1 MSLIDEYDFSAV
13 AGKGGDGVVRWRREK
28 FLPKGGPSGGNGG
41 KGGDIRLR
49 GTRDSTVLR
58 QIVHRHEYFAQDG
71 EPGSSS
77 SKTGAD
83 APHLYIDVPIGS
95 IVTNTETGEHFEIL
109 EEQKEYTLL
118 RGGVGGL
125 GNEHFKSSTNQQPMQ
140 ATKGK
145 SGEKGNFH
153 IELRLIADVGLVGLP
168 NAGKTSLLN
177 ALTNA
182 NARVGSYPFTT
193 IDPNLGVYYGY
204 VLADI
209 PGLIEGAS
217 TGKGLGHRFLR
228 HISRT
233 RALVHCI
240 SLERDDIVQDY
251 DTIEREL
258 STYEPLR
265 SIPRHVI
272 LTKRDVSSDELVRKI
287 SETLLTERGVE
298 VLGAITVLDDNDV
311 KAFGDALVNLLKAR
325 VE

>member
-1 MSLIDEYDFSAV
+1 MSLIDEYDFSAG

-95 IVTNTETGEHFEIL
+95 IVTNTETGEQFEIL
-109 EEQKEYTLL
+109 EEQKEYTVL
-118 RGGVGGL
+118 RGGIGGL

-182 NARVGSYPFTT
+182 DAKVGSYPFTT
-193 IDPNLGVYYGY
+193 LDPNLGVYFGY
-204 VLADI
+204 VIADI

-217 TGKGLGHRFLR
+217 SGKGLGHKFLR

-233 RALVHCI
+233 RVLFHCI
-240 SLERDDIVQDY
+240 SLERDDVVEDY
-251 DTIEREL
+251 DTVEREL
-258 STYEPLR
+258 GAYEPLQ
-265 SIPRHVI
+265 SISRYVI
-272 LTKRDVSSDELVRKI
+272 LTKRDITSEDHADEVK
-287 SETLLTERGVE
+287 ELLMTERGVH
-298 VLGAITVLDDNDV
+298 VLATITVLDDNDV
-311 KAFGDALVNLLKAR
+311 KEFGDMLVNLLKAQAD
-325 VE
+325 